1 MYMNDEASCI
11 LSIAY
16 VFNISRKSMA
26 TIVMDEK
33 EFIIYTVVYFFQ
45 FGEGLKKWDRTC
57 SNWNKA
63 TEFVRDYKSG
73 HSSYGK
79 RAIEVNINIPDNSN
93 KMFEKQFDSFLTYID
108 VLFVFIAD
116 VGKI

>member
-1 MYMNDEASCI
+1 ME
-11 LSIAY
+11 
-16 VFNISRKSMA
+16 
-26 TIVMDEK
+26 
-33 EFIIYTVVYFFQ
+33 Q
-45 FGEGLKKWDRTC
+45 
-57 SNWNKA
+57 KA

-93 KMFEKQFDSFLTYID
+93 KMFEKQFDTFLTYID
-108 VLFVFIAD
+108 VLVVFIAD

>member
-1 MYMNDEASCI
+1 MKDKRSGI
-11 LSIAY
+11 QPVLIG
-16 VFNISRKSMA
+16 
-26 TIVMDEK
+26 T
-33 EFIIYTVVYFFQ
+33 
-45 FGEGLKKWDRTC
+45 
-57 SNWNKA
+57 KA

-108 VLFVFIAD
+108 VLVVFIAD

>member
-45 FGEGLKKWDRTC
+45 CGEG
-57 SNWNKA
+57 
-63 TEFVRDYKSG
+63 
-73 HSSYGK
+73 
-79 RAIEVNINIPDNSN
+79 
-93 KMFEKQFDSFLTYID
+93 
-108 VLFVFIAD
+108 
-116 VGKI
+116 

>member
-16 VFNISRKSMA
+16 VFKISRKSMA
-26 TIVMDEK
+26 TIVMDE
-33 EFIIYTVVYFFQ
+33 
-45 FGEGLKKWDRTC
+45 
-57 SNWNKA
+57 
-63 TEFVRDYKSG
+63 
-73 HSSYGK
+73 K

>member
-16 VFNISRKSMA
+16 VFKISRKSMA
-26 TIVMDEK
+26 TIVMDE
-33 EFIIYTVVYFFQ
+33 
-45 FGEGLKKWDRTC
+45 
-57 SNWNKA
+57 
-63 TEFVRDYKSG
+63 
-73 HSSYGK
+73 K

-93 KMFEKQFDSFLTYID
+93 KMFEKQCDSFLTYID

>member
-1 MYMNDEASCI
+1 MYMNDEASYI

-45 FGEGLKKWDRTC
+45 FGEG
-57 SNWNKA
+57 
-63 TEFVRDYKSG
+63 
-73 HSSYGK
+73 
-79 RAIEVNINIPDNSN
+79 
-93 KMFEKQFDSFLTYID
+93 
-108 VLFVFIAD
+108 
-116 VGKI
+116 